1 MDKTKKRALGAGMSK
16 FWQRAFVFAAAFLLL
31 LFASNDFGLIDIQKT
46 AIVLALGVD
55 ASAQEGLLDVTAQ
68 IGSADANGAAQASN
82 ITIEGVSTV
91 GEAIAR
97 LNRRT
102 GWYPTFVHCR
112 LLLLGGQTAERDV
125 FGILDYFLRSE
136 YIEDSCLV
144 ALCAGRAQAALEAG
158 APGGELTANAIVK
171 VFSGEAQKTG
181 LVSAVSLREF
191 AKGYYGAG
199 ASGRLPYLTLLQEA
213 ESGPPQGSG
222 QGAASAS
229 APGLASAAASA
240 SGSDFASA
248 AASASGVASAAA
260 SAFGPDL
267 ASAAAS
273 ASGSDFAS
281 AAASA
286 FVLEGE
292 GFVSVSKGGNF
303 VSASE
308 GEGFV
313 SASEA
318 AQPCGALAEEKKD
331 ALTPCASSSG
341 GQGDSGIGA
350 DMLSST
356 GGNKEWLTP
365 CASSSGGQGDSGI
378 GADMLSSTGGNK
390 EWLTPC
396 ASSSGGQGGSGAGG
410 QEVFDVSQTALF
422 AGGKKVSM
430 LRTSETLAVNLA
442 EISTDFAYA
451 AVRVQEEGAE
461 VVYQLKVRIEGK
473 KKDLRVEG
481 GVPVFFVRVRALA
494 QVIDAA
500 RPADLVEVAESAIV
514 PAHVLRAAEEQ
525 YRAAFLS
532 AADQAHAAGCDLF
545 SLHEK
550 LRRHFPRQ
558 RQALAAQLLE
568 KARIVCDVRFDT
580 LH

>member
-1 MDKTKKRALGAGMSK
+1 MDKTKKRARSGGAGMSK
-16 FWQRAFVFAAAFLLL
+16 FWQRVFVFAAAFLLL

-82 ITIEGVSTV
+82 ITIERVSTV

-136 YIEDSCLV
+136 YIEDSCLL
-144 ALCAGRAQAALEAG
+144 ALCAGRAQEALEAG
-158 APGGELTANAIVK
+158 APGGELTANAIAK

-240 SGSDFASA
+240 
-248 AASASGVASAAA
+248 
-260 SAFGPDL
+260 P
-267 ASAAAS
+267 
-273 ASGSDFAS
+273 
-281 AAASA
+281 
-286 FVLEGE
+286 VLEGE
-292 GFVSVSKGGNF
+292 GFVSASEGGNF

-318 AQPCGALAEEKKD
+318 AQPCGALAEGKK
-331 ALTPCASSSG
+331 G
-341 GQGDSGIGA
+341 G
-350 DMLSST
+350 
-356 GGNKEWLTP
+356 LTP

-410 QEVFDVSQTALF
+410 QGGSGAGGQEVFDVSQTALF
-422 AGGKKVSM
+422 AGGKKVGM
-430 LRTSETLAVNLA
+430 LRASETLAVNLA

-473 KKDLRVEG
+473 KKKLRIEG
-481 GVPVFFVRVRALA
+481 GVPVLSVRVRALA

-500 RPADLVEVAESAIV
+500 RPAGLVEVAESAIV

-532 AADQAHAAGCDLF
+532 AAERAHAAGCDLF

-550 LRRHFPRQ
+550 LRRRFPRQ

-580 LH
+580 LR

>member
-1 MDKTKKRALGAGMSK
+1 MDKTKKRARSGGAGMSK

-136 YIEDSCLV
+136 YIEDSCLL

-260 SAFGPDL
+260 SASAPGSV
-267 ASAAAS
+267 SAAAS
-273 ASGSDFAS
+273 AP
-281 AAASA
+281 
-286 FVLEGE
+286 VLEGE
-292 GFVSVSKGGNF
+292 GFVSVSEGGNF
-303 VSASE
+303 VSAS
-308 GEGFV
+308 GEKG
-313 SASEA
+313 SASA
-318 AQPCGALAEEKKD
+318 LGGALPCGALAEGKKGV
-331 ALTPCASSSG
+331 LTPCASSSG
-341 GQGDSGIGA
+341 GQGD
-350 DMLSST
+350 
-356 GGNKEWLTP
+356 
-365 CASSSGGQGDSGI
+365 
-378 GADMLSSTGGNK
+378 
-390 EWLTPC
+390 
-396 ASSSGGQGGSGAGG
+396 SGAGG

-422 AGGKKVSM
+422 AGGKKVGM
-430 LRTSETLAVNLA
+430 LRASETLAVNLA

-473 KKDLRVEG
+473 KKKLRIEG
-481 GVPVFFVRVRALA
+481 GVPVLSVRVRALA

-500 RPADLVEVAESAIV
+500 RPAGLVEVAESAIV

-532 AADQAHAAGCDLF
+532 AAERAHAAGCDLF

-550 LRRHFPRQ
+550 LRRRFPRQ

-580 LH
+580 LR

>member
-1 MDKTKKRALGAGMSK
+1 MDKTKKRARALGAGMSK
-16 FWQRAFVFAAAFLLL
+16 FWQRVFVFAAAFLLL

-136 YIEDSCLV
+136 YIEDSCLL

-222 QGAASAS
+222 QGAASAF
-229 APGLASAAASA
+229 APGSVSAAASA

-260 SAFGPDL
+260 SASAPGSV
-267 ASAAAS
+267 SAAAS
-273 ASGSDFAS
+273 AP
-281 AAASA
+281 
-286 FVLEGE
+286 VLEGE
-292 GFVSVSKGGNF
+292 GFVSVSEGGNF
-303 VSASE
+303 VSAS
-308 GEGFV
+308 GEKG
-313 SASEA
+313 SASA
-318 AQPCGALAEEKKD
+318 LGGALPCGALAEGKKGV
-331 ALTPCASSSG
+331 LTPCASSSG
-341 GQGDSGIGA
+341 GQGD
-350 DMLSST
+350 
-356 GGNKEWLTP
+356 
-365 CASSSGGQGDSGI
+365 
-378 GADMLSSTGGNK
+378 
-390 EWLTPC
+390 
-396 ASSSGGQGGSGAGG
+396 SGAGG

-422 AGGKKVSM
+422 AGGKKVGM
-430 LRTSETLAVNLA
+430 LRASETLAVNLA

-473 KKDLRVEG
+473 KKKLRVEG
-481 GVPVFFVRVRALA
+481 GVPVLSVRVRALA

-500 RPADLVEVAESAIV
+500 RPAGLVEVAESAIV

-532 AADQAHAAGCDLF
+532 AAERAHAAGCDLF

-550 LRRHFPRQ
+550 LRRRFPRQ

-580 LH
+580 LR

>member
-1 MDKTKKRALGAGMSK
+1 MSK

-91 GEAIAR
+91 GEAIAC

-112 LLLLGGQTAERDV
+112 LLLLGGKTAERDV

-158 APGGELTANAIVK
+158 APGGELTANAIAK

-240 SGSDFASA
+240 
-248 AASASGVASAAA
+248 
-260 SAFGPDL
+260 
-267 ASAAAS
+267 
-273 ASGSDFAS
+273 
-281 AAASA
+281 
-286 FVLEGE
+286 FVL
-292 GFVSVSKGGNF
+292 
-303 VSASE
+303 E

-318 AQPCGALAEEKKD
+318 AQPCGALAEGKKGV
-331 ALTPCASSSG
+331 LTPCASSRG
-341 GQGDSGIGA
+341 GQGD
-350 DMLSST
+350 
-356 GGNKEWLTP
+356 
-365 CASSSGGQGDSGI
+365 
-378 GADMLSSTGGNK
+378 
-390 EWLTPC
+390 
-396 ASSSGGQGGSGAGG
+396 SGAGG

-422 AGGKKVSM
+422 AGGKKVGM
-430 LRTSETLAVNLA
+430 LRASETLAVNLA

-473 KKDLRVEG
+473 KKKLRIEG
-481 GVPVFFVRVRALA
+481 GVPVLSVRVRALA

-500 RPADLVEVAESAIV
+500 RPAGLVEVAESAIV

-532 AADQAHAAGCDLF
+532 AAERAHAAGCDLF

-550 LRRHFPRQ
+550 LRRRFPRQ

-580 LH
+580 LR

>member
-1 MDKTKKRALGAGMSK
+1 MDKTKKRARSGGAGMSK

-229 APGLASAAASA
+229 ASEGESFVSASGGKGSASA
-240 SGSDFASA
+240 SGEKGS
-248 AASASGVASAAA
+248 ASASGGA
-260 SAFGPDL
+260 L
-267 ASAAAS
+267 
-273 ASGSDFAS
+273 
-281 AAASA
+281 
-286 FVLEGE
+286 
-292 GFVSVSKGGNF
+292 
-303 VSASE
+303 
-308 GEGFV
+308 
-313 SASEA
+313 
-318 AQPCGALAEEKKD
+318 PCGALAEGKKGV
-331 ALTPCASSSG
+331 LTPCASSSG

-365 CASSSGGQGDSGI
+365 CAAGGGQGD
-378 GADMLSSTGGNK
+378 
-390 EWLTPC
+390 
-396 ASSSGGQGGSGAGG
+396 SGAGG

-422 AGGKKVSM
+422 AGGKKVGM
-430 LRTSETLAVNLA
+430 LRASETLAVNLA

-473 KKDLRVEG
+473 KKKLRIEG
-481 GVPVFFVRVRALA
+481 GVPVLSVRVRALA

-500 RPADLVEVAESAIV
+500 RPAGLVEVAESAIV

-532 AADQAHAAGCDLF
+532 AAERAHAAGCDLF

-580 LH
+580 LR

>member
-1 MDKTKKRALGAGMSK
+1 MRRSGGEDMAEGRHFFLYSKRRKRICRAGGDGMDRASKRARGRGAGMSK
-16 FWQRAFVFAAAFLLL
+16 FWQRVFVFAAAFLLL

-136 YIEDSCLV
+136 YIEDSCLL

-248 AASASGVASAAA
+248 AASA
-260 SAFGPDL
+260 
-267 ASAAAS
+267 
-273 ASGSDFAS
+273 
-281 AAASA
+281 
-286 FVLEGE
+286 
-292 GFVSVSKGGNF
+292 FVSEGGNF

-318 AQPCGALAEEKKD
+318 AQPCGALAEGKKGV
-331 ALTPCASSSG
+331 LTPCASSSG
-341 GQGDSGIGA
+341 GQGD
-350 DMLSST
+350 
-356 GGNKEWLTP
+356 
-365 CASSSGGQGDSGI
+365 
-378 GADMLSSTGGNK
+378 
-390 EWLTPC
+390 
-396 ASSSGGQGGSGAGG
+396 SGAGG

-422 AGGKKVSM
+422 AGGKKVGM
-430 LRTSETLAVNLA
+430 LRASETLAVNLA

-473 KKDLRVEG
+473 KKKLRIEG
-481 GVPVFFVRVRALA
+481 GVPVLSVRVRALA

-500 RPADLVEVAESAIV
+500 RPAGLVEVAESAIV

-532 AADQAHAAGCDLF
+532 AAERAHAAGCDLF

-550 LRRHFPRQ
+550 LRRRFPRQ

-580 LH
+580 LR

>member
-1 MDKTKKRALGAGMSK
+1 MDRASKRARGRGAGMSK

-136 YIEDSCLV
+136 YIEDSCLL
-144 ALCAGRAQAALEAG
+144 ALCAGRAQEALEAG

-199 ASGRLPYLTLLQEA
+199 ASGRLPYLTLRQEA

-222 QGAASAS
+222 QGAASAF

-240 SGSDFASA
+240 
-248 AASASGVASAAA
+248 
-260 SAFGPDL
+260 P
-267 ASAAAS
+267 
-273 ASGSDFAS
+273 
-281 AAASA
+281 
-286 FVLEGE
+286 VLEGE
-292 GFVSVSKGGNF
+292 GFVSVS
-303 VSASE
+303 E

-313 SASEA
+313 SASGG
-318 AQPCGALAEEKKD
+318 AQPCGALAEGKKGV
-331 ALTPCASSSG
+331 LTPCASSSG

-350 DMLSST
+350 DILSST
-356 GGNKEWLTP
+356 GGNKGALTP
-365 CASSSGGQGDSGI
+365 CVAAAGRCGGAQPCGASVKG
-378 GADMLSSTGGNK
+378 K
-390 EWLTPC
+390 EEGLTPC

-422 AGGKKVSM
+422 AGGKKVGM
-430 LRTSETLAVNLA
+430 LRASETLAVNLA

-473 KKDLRVEG
+473 KKKLRVEG
-481 GVPVFFVRVRALA
+481 GVPVLSVRVRALA

-500 RPADLVEVAESAIV
+500 RPAGLVEVAESAIV

-532 AADQAHAAGCDLF
+532 AAERAHAAGCDLF

-580 LH
+580 LR

>member
-1 MDKTKKRALGAGMSK
+1 MDKTKKRARSGGAGMSK
-16 FWQRAFVFAAAFLLL
+16 FWQRIFVFAAAFLLL

-229 APGLASAAASA
+229 ASEGESFVSASGGKDSASA
-240 SGSDFASA
+240 SGEKGS
-248 AASASGVASAAA
+248 ASASGEKGS
-260 SAFGPDL
+260 
-267 ASAAAS
+267 AS
-273 ASGSDFAS
+273 ASGGA
-281 AAASA
+281 
-286 FVLEGE
+286 L
-292 GFVSVSKGGNF
+292 
-303 VSASE
+303 
-308 GEGFV
+308 
-313 SASEA
+313 
-318 AQPCGALAEEKKD
+318 PCGALAEGKKD
-331 ALTPCASSSG
+331 ALTPCAAG
-341 GQGDSGIGA
+341 GR
-350 DMLSST
+350 
-356 GGNKEWLTP
+356 
-365 CASSSGGQGDSGI
+365 
-378 GADMLSSTGGNK
+378 
-390 EWLTPC
+390 
-396 ASSSGGQGGSGAGG
+396 QGGSGAGG
-410 QEVFDVSQTALF
+410 QEVFDVSQTVLF
-422 AGGKKVSM
+422 AGGKKVGM
-430 LRTSETLAVNLA
+430 LRASETLAVNLA

-473 KKDLRVEG
+473 KKKLRIEG
-481 GVPVFFVRVRALA
+481 GVPVLSVRVRALA

-500 RPADLVEVAESAIV
+500 RPAGLVEVAESAIV

-532 AADQAHAAGCDLF
+532 AAERAHAAGCDLF

-580 LH
+580 LR

>member
-1 MDKTKKRALGAGMSK
+1 MDRASKRARGRGAGMSK

-229 APGLASAAASA
+229 APGSVSAAASA

-273 ASGSDFAS
+273 ASASGLAS
-281 AAASA
+281 AAAS
-286 FVLEGE
+286 
-292 GFVSVSKGGNF
+292 
-303 VSASE
+303 VSASGLASAAASTSVSE

-313 SASEA
+313 SASGG
-318 AQPCGALAEEKKD
+318 AQPCGALAEGKKGV
-331 ALTPCASSSG
+331 LTPCASSSG
-341 GQGDSGIGA
+341 GQGD
-350 DMLSST
+350 
-356 GGNKEWLTP
+356 
-365 CASSSGGQGDSGI
+365 
-378 GADMLSSTGGNK
+378 
-390 EWLTPC
+390 
-396 ASSSGGQGGSGAGG
+396 SGAGG

-422 AGGKKVSM
+422 AGGKKVGM
-430 LRTSETLAVNLA
+430 LRASETLAVNLA

-473 KKDLRVEG
+473 KKKLRIEG
-481 GVPVFFVRVRALA
+481 GVPVLSVRVRALA

-500 RPADLVEVAESAIV
+500 RPAGLVEVAESAIV

-532 AADQAHAAGCDLF
+532 AAERAHAAGCDLF

-550 LRRHFPRQ
+550 LRRRFPRQ

-568 KARIVCDVRFDT
+568 KARIICDVRFDT
-580 LH
+580 LR

>member
-1 MDKTKKRALGAGMSK
+1 MDKTKKRARSGGADMSK

-82 ITIEGVSTV
+82 ITVEGVSTV
-91 GEAIAR
+91 GEAIAC

-136 YIEDSCLV
+136 YIEDSCLL

-158 APGGELTANAIVK
+158 APGGELTANAIAK

-229 APGLASAAASA
+229 APGLDSVAASA
-240 SGSDFASA
+240 SGS
-248 AASASGVASAAA
+248 
-260 SAFGPDL
+260 DL

-273 ASGSDFAS
+273 AS
-281 AAASA
+281 
-286 FVLEGE
+286 VLEGE
-292 GFVSVSKGGNF
+292 GF

-318 AQPCGALAEEKKD
+318 AQPCGALAEGKKG
-331 ALTPCASSSG
+331 ALTSCAAASGRCGGSQPCGASVKGKEEWLMPCASSGG
-341 GQGDSGIGA
+341 GQGS
-350 DMLSST
+350 
-356 GGNKEWLTP
+356 
-365 CASSSGGQGDSGI
+365 
-378 GADMLSSTGGNK
+378 
-390 EWLTPC
+390 
-396 ASSSGGQGGSGAGG
+396 SGAGG

-422 AGGKKVSM
+422 TGGKKVGM
-430 LRTSETLAVNLA
+430 LRASETLAVNLA

-473 KKDLRVEG
+473 KKKLRIEG
-481 GVPVFFVRVRALA
+481 GVPVLSVRVRALA

-500 RPADLVEVAESAIV
+500 RPAGLVEVAESAIV

-532 AADQAHAAGCDLF
+532 AAERAHAAGCDLF

-580 LH
+580 LR

>member
-1 MDKTKKRALGAGMSK
+1 MDKTKKRARSGGAGMSK

-248 AASASGVASAAA
+248 AASASAS
-260 SAFGPDL
+260 GL

-273 ASGSDFAS
+273 AP
-281 AAASA
+281 
-286 FVLEGE
+286 VLEGE
-292 GFVSVSKGGNF
+292 GFVSVSEGGN
-303 VSASE
+303 
-308 GEGFV
+308 FV

-318 AQPCGALAEEKKD
+318 AQPCGALAEGKKD
-331 ALTPCASSSG
+331 A
-341 GQGDSGIGA
+341 
-350 DMLSST
+350 
-356 GGNKEWLTP
+356 
-365 CASSSGGQGDSGI
+365 
-378 GADMLSSTGGNK
+378 
-390 EWLTPC
+390 LTPC

-422 AGGKKVSM
+422 AGGKKVGM
-430 LRTSETLAVNLA
+430 LRASETLAVNLA

-473 KKDLRVEG
+473 KKKLRVEG
-481 GVPVFFVRVRALA
+481 GVPVLSVRVRALA

-500 RPADLVEVAESAIV
+500 RPAGLVEVAESAIV

-532 AADQAHAAGCDLF
+532 AAERAHAAGCDLF

-580 LH
+580 LR

>member
-1 MDKTKKRALGAGMSK
+1 MDKTKKRARSGGAGMSK
-16 FWQRAFVFAAAFLLL
+16 FWQRVFVFAAAFLLL

-222 QGAASAS
+222 QGAASAF
-229 APGLASAAASA
+229 APGLASAAASVSA
-240 SGSDFASA
+240 PGSVSA
-248 AASASGVASAAA
+248 AASVSASDLDSAAA
-260 SAFGPDL
+260 ST
-267 ASAAAS
+267 
-273 ASGSDFAS
+273 
-281 AAASA
+281 
-286 FVLEGE
+286 
-292 GFVSVSKGGNF
+292 
-303 VSASE
+303 SASE

-313 SASEA
+313 SASEGENFVSA
-318 AQPCGALAEEKKD
+318 TGGAL
-331 ALTPCASSSG
+331 PCAAG
-341 GQGDSGIGA
+341 GAGIGA
-350 DMLSST
+350 DILSST
-356 GGNKEWLTP
+356 GGNKGALTP
-365 CASSSGGQGDSGI
+365 CAAAAGRCGGALPC
-378 GADMLSSTGGNK
+378 GASVKGK
-390 EWLTPC
+390 EEGLTPC

-422 AGGKKVSM
+422 AGGKKVGM
-430 LRTSETLAVNLA
+430 LRASETLAVNLA

-473 KKDLRVEG
+473 KKKLRIEG
-481 GVPVFFVRVRALA
+481 GVPVLSVRVRALA

-500 RPADLVEVAESAIV
+500 RPAGLVEVAESAIV

-532 AADQAHAAGCDLF
+532 AAERAHAAGCDLF

-550 LRRHFPRQ
+550 LRRRFPRQ

-580 LH
+580 LR

>member
-1 MDKTKKRALGAGMSK
+1 MDRIKKRARGRGAGMSK

-229 APGLASAAASA
+229 ASEGESFVSASGGKGSASA
-240 SGSDFASA
+240 SGGA
-248 AASASGVASAAA
+248 
-260 SAFGPDL
+260 L
-267 ASAAAS
+267 
-273 ASGSDFAS
+273 
-281 AAASA
+281 
-286 FVLEGE
+286 
-292 GFVSVSKGGNF
+292 
-303 VSASE
+303 
-308 GEGFV
+308 
-313 SASEA
+313 
-318 AQPCGALAEEKKD
+318 PCGALAEGKKGV
-331 ALTPCASSSG
+331 LTPCASSSG
-341 GQGDSGIGA
+341 GQGGSGIGA

-356 GGNKEWLTP
+356 GGNKGMLTP
-365 CASSSGGQGDSGI
+365 CASSSGGRGGSGI
-378 GADMLSSTGGNK
+378 GADMLSSTSGNK

-396 ASSSGGQGGSGAGG
+396 AASGGGQGGSGAGG

-422 AGGKKVSM
+422 AGGKKVGM
-430 LRTSETLAVNLA
+430 LRASETLAVNLA

-473 KKDLRVEG
+473 KKKLRIEG
-481 GVPVFFVRVRALA
+481 GVPVLSVRVRALA

-500 RPADLVEVAESAIV
+500 RPAGLVEVAESAIV

-532 AADQAHAAGCDLF
+532 AAERAHAAGCDLF

-550 LRRHFPRQ
+550 LRRRFPRQ

-580 LH
+580 LR

>member
-1 MDKTKKRALGAGMSK
+1 MDRASKRARGRGAGMSK

-136 YIEDSCLV
+136 YIEDSCLL
-144 ALCAGRAQAALEAG
+144 ALCAGRAQEALEAG

-240 SGSDFASA
+240 FGSDFASA
-248 AASASGVASAAA
+248 AASASAS
-260 SAFGPDL
+260 GL

-273 ASGSDFAS
+273 AP
-281 AAASA
+281 
-286 FVLEGE
+286 VLEGE
-292 GFVSVSKGGNF
+292 GFVSVSEGGNF
-303 VSASE
+303 VSVSE

-318 AQPCGALAEEKKD
+318 AQPCGALAEGKKG

-356 GGNKEWLTP
+356 SGNKEWLTP
-365 CASSSGGQGDSGI
+365 CAAGGR
-378 GADMLSSTGGNK
+378 
-390 EWLTPC
+390 
-396 ASSSGGQGGSGAGG
+396 QGGSGAGG

-422 AGGKKVSM
+422 AGGKKVGM
-430 LRTSETLAVNLA
+430 LRASETLAVNLA

-473 KKDLRVEG
+473 KKKLRIEG
-481 GVPVFFVRVRALA
+481 GVPVLSVRVRALA

-500 RPADLVEVAESAIV
+500 RPAGLVEVAESAIV

-532 AADQAHAAGCDLF
+532 AAERAHAAGCDLF

-550 LRRHFPRQ
+550 LRRRFPRQ

-580 LH
+580 LR

>member
-1 MDKTKKRALGAGMSK
+1 MDKTKKRARALGAGMSK

-91 GEAIAR
+91 GEAIAC

-112 LLLLGGQTAERDV
+112 LLLLGGKTAERDV

-260 SAFGPDL
+260 SAFSPDL

-273 ASGSDFAS
+273 ASASGLAS

-286 FVLEGE
+286 PVLEGE
-292 GFVSVSKGGNF
+292 GFVSVSEGGNF

-318 AQPCGALAEEKKD
+318 AQPCGALAEGKKGV
-331 ALTPCASSSG
+331 LTPCASSSG

-365 CASSSGGQGDSGI
+365 CAVSG
-378 GADMLSSTGGNK
+378 
-390 EWLTPC
+390 
-396 ASSSGGQGGSGAGG
+396 GGQGGSGAGG

-422 AGGKKVSM
+422 AGGKKVGM
-430 LRTSETLAVNLA
+430 LRASETLAVNLA

-473 KKDLRVEG
+473 KKKLRVEG
-481 GVPVFFVRVRALA
+481 GVPVLSVRVRALA

-500 RPADLVEVAESAIV
+500 RPAGLVEVAESAIV

-532 AADQAHAAGCDLF
+532 AAERAHAAGCDLF

-550 LRRHFPRQ
+550 LRRRFPRQ

-580 LH
+580 LR

>member
-1 MDKTKKRALGAGMSK
+1 MDKTKKRAHSGGAGMSK

-136 YIEDSCLV
+136 YIEDSCLL

-199 ASGRLPYLTLLQEA
+199 ASERLPYLTLLQEA

-229 APGLASAAASA
+229 ASEGESFVSA
-240 SGSDFASA
+240 SGGKGS
-248 AASASGVASAAA
+248 ASASGVASAAA
-260 SAFGPDL
+260 SAF
-267 ASAAAS
+267 
-273 ASGSDFAS
+273 
-281 AAASA
+281 
-286 FVLEGE
+286 VLE
-292 GFVSVSKGGNF
+292 GGNF

-318 AQPCGALAEEKKD
+318 AQPCGALAEGKKGV
-331 ALTPCASSSG
+331 LTPCASSSG

-365 CASSSGGQGDSGI
+365 CASSSGGQGDSG
-378 GADMLSSTGGNK
+378 
-390 EWLTPC
+390 
-396 ASSSGGQGGSGAGG
+396 AGG

-422 AGGKKVSM
+422 AGGKKVGM
-430 LRTSETLAVNLA
+430 LRASETLAVNLA

-451 AVRVQEEGAE
+451 AVRVREEGAE

-473 KKDLRVEG
+473 KKKLRIEG
-481 GVPVFFVRVRALA
+481 GVPVLFVRVRALA

-500 RPADLVEVAESAIV
+500 RPAGLVEVAESAIV

-532 AADQAHAAGCDLF
+532 AAERAHAAGCDLF

-568 KARIVCDVRFDT
+568 RARIVCDVRFDT
-580 LH
+580 LR

>member
-1 MDKTKKRALGAGMSK
+1 MDKTKKRARGRGAGMSK
-16 FWQRAFVFAAAFLLL
+16 FWQRVFVFAAAFLLL

-222 QGAASAS
+222 QGAASAF
-229 APGLASAAASA
+229 APGSVSAAASA

-260 SAFGPDL
+260 SASAPGSV
-267 ASAAAS
+267 SAAAS
-273 ASGSDFAS
+273 AP
-281 AAASA
+281 
-286 FVLEGE
+286 VLEGE
-292 GFVSVSKGGNF
+292 GFVSVSEGGNF
-303 VSASE
+303 VSAS
-308 GEGFV
+308 GEKG
-313 SASEA
+313 SASA
-318 AQPCGALAEEKKD
+318 LGGALPCGALAEGKKGV
-331 ALTPCASSSG
+331 LTPCASSSG
-341 GQGDSGIGA
+341 GQGD
-350 DMLSST
+350 
-356 GGNKEWLTP
+356 
-365 CASSSGGQGDSGI
+365 
-378 GADMLSSTGGNK
+378 
-390 EWLTPC
+390 
-396 ASSSGGQGGSGAGG
+396 SGAGG

-422 AGGKKVSM
+422 AGGKKVGM
-430 LRTSETLAVNLA
+430 LRASETLAVNLA

-473 KKDLRVEG
+473 KKKLRIEG
-481 GVPVFFVRVRALA
+481 GVPVLSVRVRALA

-500 RPADLVEVAESAIV
+500 RPAGLVEVAESAIV

-532 AADQAHAAGCDLF
+532 AAERAHAAGCDLF

-550 LRRHFPRQ
+550 LRRRFPRQ

-580 LH
+580 LR

>member
-1 MDKTKKRALGAGMSK
+1 MDRASKRARGRGAGMSK

-240 SGSDFASA
+240 
-248 AASASGVASAAA
+248 
-260 SAFGPDL
+260 P
-267 ASAAAS
+267 
-273 ASGSDFAS
+273 
-281 AAASA
+281 
-286 FVLEGE
+286 VL
-292 GFVSVSKGGNF
+292 
-303 VSASE
+303 E

-318 AQPCGALAEEKKD
+318 AQPCGALAEGKKGV
-331 ALTPCASSSG
+331 LTPCASSSG
-341 GQGDSGIGA
+341 GQGD
-350 DMLSST
+350 
-356 GGNKEWLTP
+356 
-365 CASSSGGQGDSGI
+365 
-378 GADMLSSTGGNK
+378 
-390 EWLTPC
+390 
-396 ASSSGGQGGSGAGG
+396 SGAGG

-422 AGGKKVSM
+422 AGGKKVGM
-430 LRTSETLAVNLA
+430 LRASETLAVNLA

-473 KKDLRVEG
+473 KKKLRIEG
-481 GVPVFFVRVRALA
+481 GVPVLSVRVRALA

-500 RPADLVEVAESAIV
+500 RPAGLVEVAESAIV

-532 AADQAHAAGCDLF
+532 AAERAHAAGCDLF

-550 LRRHFPRQ
+550 LRRRFPRQ

-580 LH
+580 LR

>member
-1 MDKTKKRALGAGMSK
+1 MDKTKKRARGGGAGMSK

-229 APGLASAAASA
+229 
-240 SGSDFASA
+240 GSDFASA
-248 AASASGVASAAA
+248 AASVSASGLDSAAA
-260 SAFGPDL
+260 SA
-267 ASAAAS
+267 AA
-273 ASGSDFAS
+273 
-281 AAASA
+281 
-286 FVLEGE
+286 LEGD
-292 GFVSVSKGGNF
+292 VF

-308 GEGFV
+308 GENFV
-313 SASEA
+313 SASGG
-318 AQPCGALAEEKKD
+318 AQPSGALAEGKKGV
-331 ALTPCASSSG
+331 LTPCASSSG

-356 GGNKEWLTP
+356 NGNKEWLTP
-365 CASSSGGQGDSGI
+365 CAAGGRQGD
-378 GADMLSSTGGNK
+378 
-390 EWLTPC
+390 
-396 ASSSGGQGGSGAGG
+396 SGAGG

-422 AGGKKVSM
+422 AGGKKVGM
-430 LRTSETLAVNLA
+430 LRASETLAVNLA

-473 KKDLRVEG
+473 KKKLRIEG
-481 GVPVFFVRVRALA
+481 GVPVLSVRVRALA

-500 RPADLVEVAESAIV
+500 RPAGLVEVAESAIV

-532 AADQAHAAGCDLF
+532 AAERAHAAGCDLF

-550 LRRHFPRQ
+550 LRRRFPRQ

-580 LH
+580 LR

>member
-1 MDKTKKRALGAGMSK
+1 MDKTKKRARALGAGMSK

-91 GEAIAR
+91 GEAIAC

-112 LLLLGGQTAERDV
+112 LLLLGGKTAERDV

-136 YIEDSCLV
+136 YIEDSCLL

-260 SAFGPDL
+260 SAFSPDL

-273 ASGSDFAS
+273 ASASGLAS

-286 FVLEGE
+286 PVLEGE
-292 GFVSVSKGGNF
+292 GFVSVSEGGNF

-318 AQPCGALAEEKKD
+318 AQPCGALAEGKKGV
-331 ALTPCASSSG
+331 LTPCASSSG

-365 CASSSGGQGDSGI
+365 CAVSG
-378 GADMLSSTGGNK
+378 
-390 EWLTPC
+390 
-396 ASSSGGQGGSGAGG
+396 GGQGGSGAGG

-422 AGGKKVSM
+422 AGGKKVGM
-430 LRTSETLAVNLA
+430 LRASETLAVNLA

-473 KKDLRVEG
+473 KKKLRVEG
-481 GVPVFFVRVRALA
+481 GVPVLSVRVRALA

-500 RPADLVEVAESAIV
+500 RPAGLVEVAESAIV

-532 AADQAHAAGCDLF
+532 AAERAHAAGCDLF

-550 LRRHFPRQ
+550 LRRRFPRQ

-580 LH
+580 LR

>member
-1 MDKTKKRALGAGMSK
+1 MDKTKKRARSGGAGMSK

-82 ITIEGVSTV
+82 ITIERVSTV

-112 LLLLGGQTAERDV
+112 LLLLGGKTAERDV

-273 ASGSDFAS
+273 ASASGLAS

-286 FVLEGE
+286 PVLEGE
-292 GFVSVSKGGNF
+292 GFVSVSEGGNF

-318 AQPCGALAEEKKD
+318 AQPCGALAEGKKGV
-331 ALTPCASSSG
+331 LTPCASSSG

-365 CASSSGGQGDSGI
+365 CASSGGR
-378 GADMLSSTGGNK
+378 
-390 EWLTPC
+390 
-396 ASSSGGQGGSGAGG
+396 QGGSGAGG

-422 AGGKKVSM
+422 AGGKKVGM
-430 LRTSETLAVNLA
+430 LRASETLAVNLA

-473 KKDLRVEG
+473 KKKLRIEG
-481 GVPVFFVRVRALA
+481 GVPVLSVRVRALA

-500 RPADLVEVAESAIV
+500 RPAGLVEVAESAIV

-532 AADQAHAAGCDLF
+532 AAERAHAAGCDLF

-550 LRRHFPRQ
+550 LRRRFPRQ

-580 LH
+580 LR

>member
-1 MDKTKKRALGAGMSK
+1 MDRASKRARGRGAGMSK

-240 SGSDFASA
+240 FGSDFASA
-248 AASASGVASAAA
+248 AASASAS
-260 SAFGPDL
+260 GL

-273 ASGSDFAS
+273 AP
-281 AAASA
+281 
-286 FVLEGE
+286 VL
-292 GFVSVSKGGNF
+292 
-303 VSASE
+303 E

-318 AQPCGALAEEKKD
+318 AQPCGALAEGKKGV
-331 ALTPCASSSG
+331 LTPCASSSG

-365 CASSSGGQGDSGI
+365 CAASGGGQGD
-378 GADMLSSTGGNK
+378 
-390 EWLTPC
+390 
-396 ASSSGGQGGSGAGG
+396 SGAGG

-422 AGGKKVSM
+422 AGGKKVGM
-430 LRTSETLAVNLA
+430 LRASETLAVNLA

-473 KKDLRVEG
+473 KKKLRVEG
-481 GVPVFFVRVRALA
+481 GVPVLSVRVRALA

-500 RPADLVEVAESAIV
+500 RPAGLVEVAESAIV

-532 AADQAHAAGCDLF
+532 AAERAHAAGCDLF

-550 LRRHFPRQ
+550 LRRRFPRQ

-580 LH
+580 LR

>member
-1 MDKTKKRALGAGMSK
+1 MDRASKRARGRGAGMSK

-240 SGSDFASA
+240 FGSDFASA
-248 AASASGVASAAA
+248 AASASAS
-260 SAFGPDL
+260 GL

-273 ASGSDFAS
+273 AP
-281 AAASA
+281 
-286 FVLEGE
+286 VLEGE
-292 GFVSVSKGGNF
+292 GFVSVSEGGNF
-303 VSASE
+303 VSVSE

-318 AQPCGALAEEKKD
+318 AQPCGALAEGKKG

-365 CASSSGGQGDSGI
+365 CASSSGGQGDSG
-378 GADMLSSTGGNK
+378 
-390 EWLTPC
+390 
-396 ASSSGGQGGSGAGG
+396 AGG

-422 AGGKKVSM
+422 AGGKKVGM
-430 LRTSETLAVNLA
+430 LRASETLAVNLA

-473 KKDLRVEG
+473 KKKLRIEG
-481 GVPVFFVRVRALA
+481 GVPVLSVRVRALA

-500 RPADLVEVAESAIV
+500 RPAGLVEVAESAIV

-532 AADQAHAAGCDLF
+532 AAERAHAAGCDLF

-550 LRRHFPRQ
+550 LRRRFPRQ

-580 LH
+580 LR

>member
-1 MDKTKKRALGAGMSK
+1 MSK

-240 SGSDFASA
+240 SG
-248 AASASGVASAAA
+248 VASAAA

-273 ASGSDFAS
+273 ASASGLAS

-286 FVLEGE
+286 PVLEGE
-292 GFVSVSKGGNF
+292 GFVSVSEGGN
-303 VSASE
+303 
-308 GEGFV
+308 FV

-318 AQPCGALAEEKKD
+318 AQPSGALAEGKKD
-331 ALTPCASSSG
+331 ALTPCAAG
-341 GQGDSGIGA
+341 GR
-350 DMLSST
+350 
-356 GGNKEWLTP
+356 
-365 CASSSGGQGDSGI
+365 
-378 GADMLSSTGGNK
+378 
-390 EWLTPC
+390 
-396 ASSSGGQGGSGAGG
+396 QGGSGAGG
-410 QEVFDVSQTALF
+410 QEVFDVSQTVLF
-422 AGGKKVSM
+422 AGGKKVGM
-430 LRTSETLAVNLA
+430 LRASETLAVNLA

-473 KKDLRVEG
+473 KKKLRVEG
-481 GVPVFFVRVRALA
+481 GVPVLSVRVRALA

-500 RPADLVEVAESAIV
+500 RPAGLVEVAESAIV

-532 AADQAHAAGCDLF
+532 AAERAHAAGCDLF

-580 LH
+580 LR

>member
-1 MDKTKKRALGAGMSK
+1 MDKTKKRARGRGAGMSK

-136 YIEDSCLV
+136 YIEDSCLL

-158 APGGELTANAIVK
+158 APGGELTANAIAK

-229 APGLASAAASA
+229 ASEGESFVSA
-240 SGSDFASA
+240 SGGKGS
-248 AASASGVASAAA
+248 ASASGVASAAA
-260 SAFGPDL
+260 SAF
-267 ASAAAS
+267 
-273 ASGSDFAS
+273 
-281 AAASA
+281 
-286 FVLEGE
+286 VLE
-292 GFVSVSKGGNF
+292 GGNF

-318 AQPCGALAEEKKD
+318 AQPCGALAEGKKG
-331 ALTPCASSSG
+331 ALTPCASSGG

-350 DMLSST
+350 DMLAST
-356 GGNKEWLTP
+356 GGNKGALTP
-365 CASSSGGQGDSGI
+365 CAASG
-378 GADMLSSTGGNK
+378 
-390 EWLTPC
+390 
-396 ASSSGGQGGSGAGG
+396 GGQGGSGAGG

-422 AGGKKVSM
+422 AGGKKVGM
-430 LRTSETLAVNLA
+430 LRASETLAVNLA

-473 KKDLRVEG
+473 KKKLRVEG
-481 GVPVFFVRVRALA
+481 GVPVLSVRVRALA

-500 RPADLVEVAESAIV
+500 RPAGLVEVAESAIV

-532 AADQAHAAGCDLF
+532 AAERAHAAGCDLF

-580 LH
+580 LR

>member
-1 MDKTKKRALGAGMSK
+1 MDKTKKRARSGGAGMSK
-16 FWQRAFVFAAAFLLL
+16 FWQRVFVFAAAFLLL

-112 LLLLGGQTAERDV
+112 LLLIGGQTAERDV

-158 APGGELTANAIVK
+158 APGGELTANAIAK

-229 APGLASAAASA
+229 ASEGESFVSASGEKGSASA
-240 SGSDFASA
+240 SGGA
-248 AASASGVASAAA
+248 
-260 SAFGPDL
+260 L
-267 ASAAAS
+267 
-273 ASGSDFAS
+273 
-281 AAASA
+281 
-286 FVLEGE
+286 
-292 GFVSVSKGGNF
+292 
-303 VSASE
+303 
-308 GEGFV
+308 
-313 SASEA
+313 
-318 AQPCGALAEEKKD
+318 PCGALAEGKKD

-341 GQGDSGIGA
+341 GQGD
-350 DMLSST
+350 
-356 GGNKEWLTP
+356 
-365 CASSSGGQGDSGI
+365 
-378 GADMLSSTGGNK
+378 
-390 EWLTPC
+390 
-396 ASSSGGQGGSGAGG
+396 SGAGG

-422 AGGKKVSM
+422 AGGKKVGM
-430 LRTSETLAVNLA
+430 LRASETLAVNLA

-473 KKDLRVEG
+473 KKKLRIEG
-481 GVPVFFVRVRALA
+481 GVPVLSVRVRALA

-500 RPADLVEVAESAIV
+500 RPAGLVEVAESAIV

-532 AADQAHAAGCDLF
+532 AAERAHAAGCDLF

-550 LRRHFPRQ
+550 LRRRFPRQ

-580 LH
+580 LR

>member
-1 MDKTKKRALGAGMSK
+1 MDKTKKRAHSGGAGMSK

-136 YIEDSCLV
+136 YIEDSCLL

-222 QGAASAS
+222 QGAASAF
-229 APGLASAAASA
+229 APGSV
-240 SGSDFASA
+240 SA

-273 ASGSDFAS
+273 ASASGLAS

-286 FVLEGE
+286 PVLEGE
-292 GFVSVSKGGNF
+292 GFVSASEGGNF

-318 AQPCGALAEEKKD
+318 AQPCGALAEGKKGV
-331 ALTPCASSSG
+331 LTPCASSSG

-365 CASSSGGQGDSGI
+365 CASSGGR
-378 GADMLSSTGGNK
+378 
-390 EWLTPC
+390 
-396 ASSSGGQGGSGAGG
+396 QGGSGAGG

-422 AGGKKVSM
+422 AGGKKVGM
-430 LRTSETLAVNLA
+430 LRASETLAVNLA

-473 KKDLRVEG
+473 KKKLRIEG
-481 GVPVFFVRVRALA
+481 GVPVLSVRVRALA

-500 RPADLVEVAESAIV
+500 RPAGLVEVAESAIV

-532 AADQAHAAGCDLF
+532 AAERAHAAGCDLF

-558 RQALAAQLLE
+558 RQVLAAQLLE

-580 LH
+580 LR

>member
-1 MDKTKKRALGAGMSK
+1 MDKTKKRARSGGAGMSK

-240 SGSDFASA
+240 FGSDFASA

-273 ASGSDFAS
+273 ASASGLAS

-286 FVLEGE
+286 PVLEGE
-292 GFVSVSKGGNF
+292 GFVSVSEGGNF

-318 AQPCGALAEEKKD
+318 AQPCGALAEGKKGV
-331 ALTPCASSSG
+331 LTPCASSSG

-365 CASSSGGQGDSGI
+365 CAVSG
-378 GADMLSSTGGNK
+378 
-390 EWLTPC
+390 
-396 ASSSGGQGGSGAGG
+396 GGQGGSGAGG

-422 AGGKKVSM
+422 AGGKKVGM
-430 LRTSETLAVNLA
+430 LRASETLAVNLA

-473 KKDLRVEG
+473 KKKLRIEG
-481 GVPVFFVRVRALA
+481 GVPVLSVRVRALA

-500 RPADLVEVAESAIV
+500 RPAGLVEVAESAIV

-532 AADQAHAAGCDLF
+532 AAERAHAAGCDLF

-558 RQALAAQLLE
+558 RQVLAAQLLE

-580 LH
+580 LR

>member
-1 MDKTKKRALGAGMSK
+1 MRRREGDGMDRANKRARGGGAGMSK

-229 APGLASAAASA
+229 ASEGESFVSASGEKGSASA
-240 SGSDFASA
+240 SGGA
-248 AASASGVASAAA
+248 
-260 SAFGPDL
+260 L
-267 ASAAAS
+267 
-273 ASGSDFAS
+273 
-281 AAASA
+281 
-286 FVLEGE
+286 
-292 GFVSVSKGGNF
+292 
-303 VSASE
+303 
-308 GEGFV
+308 
-313 SASEA
+313 
-318 AQPCGALAEEKKD
+318 PCGALAEGKKD
-331 ALTPCASSSG
+331 ALTPCAAG
-341 GQGDSGIGA
+341 GR
-350 DMLSST
+350 
-356 GGNKEWLTP
+356 
-365 CASSSGGQGDSGI
+365 
-378 GADMLSSTGGNK
+378 
-390 EWLTPC
+390 
-396 ASSSGGQGGSGAGG
+396 QGGSGAGG

-422 AGGKKVSM
+422 AGGKKVGM
-430 LRTSETLAVNLA
+430 LRASETLAVNLA

-473 KKDLRVEG
+473 KKKLRIEG
-481 GVPVFFVRVRALA
+481 GVPVLFVRVRALA

-500 RPADLVEVAESAIV
+500 RPAGLVEVAESAIV

-532 AADQAHAAGCDLF
+532 AAERAHAAGCDLF

-580 LH
+580 LR

>member
-1 MDKTKKRALGAGMSK
+1 MRRREGDGMDRANKRARGGGAGMSK

-144 ALCAGRAQAALEAG
+144 ALCAGRAQEALEAG

-240 SGSDFASA
+240 
-248 AASASGVASAAA
+248 
-260 SAFGPDL
+260 P
-267 ASAAAS
+267 
-273 ASGSDFAS
+273 
-281 AAASA
+281 
-286 FVLEGE
+286 VLEGE
-292 GFVSVSKGGNF
+292 GFVSVSEGGN
-303 VSASE
+303 
-308 GEGFV
+308 FV

-318 AQPCGALAEEKKD
+318 AQPCGALAEGKK
-331 ALTPCASSSG
+331 G
-341 GQGDSGIGA
+341 V
-350 DMLSST
+350 
-356 GGNKEWLTP
+356 
-365 CASSSGGQGDSGI
+365 
-378 GADMLSSTGGNK
+378 
-390 EWLTPC
+390 LTPC
-396 ASSSGGQGGSGAGG
+396 ASSSGGQGGSGTGG

-422 AGGKKVSM
+422 AGGKKVGM
-430 LRTSETLAVNLA
+430 LRASETLAVNLA

-473 KKDLRVEG
+473 KKKLRIEG
-481 GVPVFFVRVRALA
+481 GVPVLSVRVRALA

-500 RPADLVEVAESAIV
+500 RPAGLVEVAESAIV

-532 AADQAHAAGCDLF
+532 AAERAHAAGCDLF

-550 LRRHFPRQ
+550 LRRRFPRQ

-580 LH
+580 LR

>member
-1 MDKTKKRALGAGMSK
+1 MDKTKKRARSGGAGMSK
-16 FWQRAFVFAAAFLLL
+16 FWQRVFVFAAAFLLL

-158 APGGELTANAIVK
+158 APGGELTANAIAK

-213 ESGPPQGSG
+213 ESDPPQGSG

-240 SGSDFASA
+240 S
-248 AASASGVASAAA
+248 
-260 SAFGPDL
+260 
-267 ASAAAS
+267 
-273 ASGSDFAS
+273 
-281 AAASA
+281 
-286 FVLEGE
+286 VLEGE
-292 GFVSVSKGGNF
+292 GFVSVL
-303 VSASE
+303 
-308 GEGFV
+308 
-313 SASEA
+313 EA
-318 AQPCGALAEEKKD
+318 AQPCGVLAEGKKGALTPCAAAAGRFCGGSQPCGALAEGKKG
-331 ALTPCASSSG
+331 ALTPCAAAAGQFCG
-341 GQGDSGIGA
+341 GSQPCCA
-350 DMLSST
+350 L
-356 GGNKEWLTP
+356 GG
-365 CASSSGGQGDSGI
+365 SGI

-422 AGGKKVSM
+422 AGGKKVGM
-430 LRTSETLAVNLA
+430 LRASETLAVNLA

-473 KKDLRVEG
+473 KKKLRIEG
-481 GVPVFFVRVRALA
+481 GVPVLSVRVRALA

-500 RPADLVEVAESAIV
+500 RPAGLVEVAESAIV

-532 AADQAHAAGCDLF
+532 AAERAHAAGCDLF

-550 LRRHFPRQ
+550 LRRRFPRQ

-580 LH
+580 LR

>member
-1 MDKTKKRALGAGMSK
+1 MDRTNKRARGRGAGMSK
-16 FWQRAFVFAAAFLLL
+16 FWQRSFVFAAAFLLL

-136 YIEDSCLV
+136 YIEDSCLL

-229 APGLASAAASA
+229 ASEGESFVSA
-240 SGSDFASA
+240 SGGKGS
-248 AASASGVASAAA
+248 ASASGVASAAA
-260 SAFGPDL
+260 SAF
-267 ASAAAS
+267 
-273 ASGSDFAS
+273 
-281 AAASA
+281 
-286 FVLEGE
+286 VLE
-292 GFVSVSKGGNF
+292 GGNF

-318 AQPCGALAEEKKD
+318 AQPCGALAEGKKGV
-331 ALTPCASSSG
+331 LTPCASSSG

-365 CASSSGGQGDSGI
+365 CASSSGGQGDSG
-378 GADMLSSTGGNK
+378 
-390 EWLTPC
+390 
-396 ASSSGGQGGSGAGG
+396 AGG

-422 AGGKKVSM
+422 AGGKKVGM
-430 LRTSETLAVNLA
+430 LRASETLAVNLA

-473 KKDLRVEG
+473 KKKLRIEG
-481 GVPVFFVRVRALA
+481 GVPVLSVRVRALA

-500 RPADLVEVAESAIV
+500 RPAGLVEVAESAIV

-532 AADQAHAAGCDLF
+532 AAERAHAAGCDLF

-550 LRRHFPRQ
+550 LRRRFPRQ

-580 LH
+580 LR

>member
-1 MDKTKKRALGAGMSK
+1 MRRREGDGMDRANKRARGGGAGMSK

-144 ALCAGRAQAALEAG
+144 ALCAGRAQEALEAG

-222 QGAASAS
+222 QGVASAS

-240 SGSDFASA
+240 
-248 AASASGVASAAA
+248 
-260 SAFGPDL
+260 P
-267 ASAAAS
+267 
-273 ASGSDFAS
+273 
-281 AAASA
+281 
-286 FVLEGE
+286 VLEGE
-292 GFVSVSKGGNF
+292 GFVSVSEGGN
-303 VSASE
+303 
-308 GEGFV
+308 FV

-318 AQPCGALAEEKKD
+318 AQPCGALAEGKK
-331 ALTPCASSSG
+331 G
-341 GQGDSGIGA
+341 V
-350 DMLSST
+350 
-356 GGNKEWLTP
+356 
-365 CASSSGGQGDSGI
+365 
-378 GADMLSSTGGNK
+378 
-390 EWLTPC
+390 LTPC
-396 ASSSGGQGGSGAGG
+396 ASSSGGQGGSGTGG

-422 AGGKKVSM
+422 AGGKKVGM
-430 LRTSETLAVNLA
+430 LRASETLAVNLA

-473 KKDLRVEG
+473 KKKLRIEG
-481 GVPVFFVRVRALA
+481 GVPVLSVRVRALA

-500 RPADLVEVAESAIV
+500 RPAGLVEVAESAIV

-532 AADQAHAAGCDLF
+532 AAERAHAAGCDLF

-550 LRRHFPRQ
+550 LRRRFPRQ

-580 LH
+580 LR

>member
-1 MDKTKKRALGAGMSK
+1 MDRTNKRARGRGAGMSK

-229 APGLASAAASA
+229 AS
-240 SGSDFASA
+240 
-248 AASASGVASAAA
+248 
-260 SAFGPDL
+260 
-267 ASAAAS
+267 
-273 ASGSDFAS
+273 
-281 AAASA
+281 
-286 FVLEGE
+286 EGE
-292 GFVSVSKGGNF
+292 SF
-303 VSASE
+303 VSAS
-308 GEGFV
+308 GGKGSA

-318 AQPCGALAEEKKD
+318 AQPCGALAEGKKG

-356 GGNKEWLTP
+356 SGNKGALTPCVAAAGRCGGAQPCGALAEGKKGVLTP
-365 CASSSGGQGDSGI
+365 CASSSGGQGD
-378 GADMLSSTGGNK
+378 
-390 EWLTPC
+390 
-396 ASSSGGQGGSGAGG
+396 SGAGG

-422 AGGKKVSM
+422 AGGKKVGM
-430 LRTSETLAVNLA
+430 LRASETLAVNLA

-473 KKDLRVEG
+473 KKKLRIEG
-481 GVPVFFVRVRALA
+481 GVPVLSVRVRALA

-500 RPADLVEVAESAIV
+500 RPAGLVEVAESAIV

-532 AADQAHAAGCDLF
+532 AAERAHAAGCDLF

-550 LRRHFPRQ
+550 LRRRFPRQ

-580 LH
+580 LR

>member
-1 MDKTKKRALGAGMSK
+1 MDKTKKRARGGGAGMSK

-222 QGAASAS
+222 QGAASAF

-273 ASGSDFAS
+273 ASASGLAS

-286 FVLEGE
+286 PVLEGE
-292 GFVSVSKGGNF
+292 GFVSVSEGGNF

-318 AQPCGALAEEKKD
+318 AQPCGASVKGKEEG
-331 ALTPCASSSG
+331 LTPCASSSG
-341 GQGDSGIGA
+341 GQGGSGIGA

-365 CASSSGGQGDSGI
+365 CASSSGGQGDSG
-378 GADMLSSTGGNK
+378 
-390 EWLTPC
+390 
-396 ASSSGGQGGSGAGG
+396 AGG

-422 AGGKKVSM
+422 AGGKKVGM
-430 LRTSETLAVNLA
+430 LRASETLAVNLA

-473 KKDLRVEG
+473 KKKLRVEG
-481 GVPVFFVRVRALA
+481 GVPVLSVRVRALA

-500 RPADLVEVAESAIV
+500 RPAGLVEVAESAIV

-532 AADQAHAAGCDLF
+532 AAERAHAAGCDLF

-550 LRRHFPRQ
+550 LRRRFPRQ

-580 LH
+580 LR

>member
-1 MDKTKKRALGAGMSK
+1 MDKTKKRARSGGAGMSK

-273 ASGSDFAS
+273 ASASGLAS

-286 FVLEGE
+286 PVLEGE
-292 GFVSVSKGGNF
+292 GFVSASEGGNF

-313 SASEA
+313 SASEV
-318 AQPCGALAEEKKD
+318 AQPCGALAEGKK
-331 ALTPCASSSG
+331 G
-341 GQGDSGIGA
+341 V
-350 DMLSST
+350 
-356 GGNKEWLTP
+356 
-365 CASSSGGQGDSGI
+365 
-378 GADMLSSTGGNK
+378 
-390 EWLTPC
+390 LTPC

-422 AGGKKVSM
+422 AGGKKVGM
-430 LRTSETLAVNLA
+430 LRASETLAVNLA

-473 KKDLRVEG
+473 KKKLRIEG
-481 GVPVFFVRVRALA
+481 GVPVLSVRVRALA

-500 RPADLVEVAESAIV
+500 RPAGLVEVAESAIV

-532 AADQAHAAGCDLF
+532 AAEQAHAAGCDLF

-580 LH
+580 LR